1 MTDLPNKTIPMGSTR
16 WAGLRTLER
25 IVTKITDK
33 AIRKRGFV
41 EAAIVHKWAS
51 IVGSEIAD
59 WSSPNRLTFLR
70 GSKLDATLHVDVLAA
85 RALEIQHREPVLLER
100 INVVFGYKAI
110 SKIAIRQVNALRQK
124 KKARPVTRSLT
135 DSERIWISNQ
145 IEDKTNSDLKKALEA
160 LGTAILEHN

>member
-1 MTDLPNKTIPMGSTR
+1 MTDLPIKTIPMGSSR
-16 WAGLRTLER
+16 RVGLRTLER

-41 EAAIVHKWAS
+41 EAAVVHKWAS
-51 IVGSEIAD
+51 IVGGEIAD
-59 WSSPNRLTFLR
+59 WSSPNRIVFLR
-70 GSKLDATLHVDVLAA
+70 GSKLDATLHVDVLSA

-124 KKARPVTRSLT
+124 EKVGPVTRSLT
-135 DSERIWISNQ
+135 DGEKLWISHQ
-145 IEDKTNSDLKKALEA
+145 IKNNTNSDLKKALEA
-160 LGTAILEHN
+160 LGTAILTHN

>member
-1 MTDLPNKTIPMGSTR
+1 MRLPLYISGQV
-16 WAGLRTLER
+16 LLEAR
-25 IVTKITDK
+25 LLI
-33 AIRKRGFV
+33 G
-41 EAAIVHKWAS
+41 
-51 IVGSEIAD
+51 G
-59 WSSPNRLTFLR
+59 SPNRLTFLR

-145 IEDKTNSDLKKALEA
+145 IEDKTNSDLKKSP
-160 LGTAILEHN
+160 